1 MRIAIIGS
9 GVSGLTCAHVLS
21 PHHDVVVFEADRRAG
36 GHANTVTVDLDGVTH
51 DVDTGFIVFNERNY
65 PIFSSLLD
73 ELAIDSRATEMSF
86 AVSDDV
92 AGIEWRGSSPASIF
106 AQPRNLARP
115 AFLAMLRDIV
125 RFNRA
130 ARALLD
136 EPVDDE
142 LTLDGFLARHKWSAG
157 FRDWYLIPMGS
168 AIWSCDPAIFG
179 QFPAASFA
187 RFFHNHGLLGLG
199 ERPQWR
205 TVVGGSRRYVE
216 AIGATLG
223 SDLRLA
229 TTVSKVVRRR
239 SGVEI
244 VTDHGGVETFDHVII
259 ATHSNDALSILADPT
274 DTEREV
280 LGALRY
286 QANDV
291 ALHLDQSLLPTRPRA
306 RASWNWH
313 NAATTGAAT
322 LTYDLSRL
330 QGLES
335 STPICLTLN
344 QTEAVDPALILDTMT
359 YWHPVFDAAAMA
371 AQRRH
376 GEISGRDGVS
386 YAGAYWGYGF
396 HEDGARSALE
406 VCEALGVT
414 WPARRG

>member
-9 GVSGLTCAHVLS
+9 GVAGLTCAHLLS
-21 PHHDVVVFEADRRAG
+21 ARHEVIVYETDRRPG
-36 GHANTVTVDLDGVTH
+36 GHANTVAVELDGATH
-51 DVDTGFIVFNERNY
+51 EVDTGFIVYNERNY

-73 ELAIDSRATEMSF
+73 ELDIESRATEMSF
-86 AVSDDV
+86 AVADDV

-115 AFLAMLRDIV
+115 AFLAMLRDII

-130 ARALLD
+130 ARALL
-136 EPVDDE
+136 EAPADDE
-142 LTLDGFLARHKWSAG
+142 LTLDGFIARHRWSRG

-168 AIWSCDPAIFG
+168 AIWSCDPSIFG
-179 QFPAASFA
+179 QFPAAAFA
-187 RFFHNHGLLGLG
+187 RFFDNHGLLGLG

-205 TVVGGSRRYVE
+205 TVIGGSRRYVT
-216 AIGATLG
+216 AIVAPLG
-223 SDLRLA
+223 SNLRLN
-229 TTVSKVVRRR
+229 TKVTKLVRRR

-244 VTDHGGVETFDHVII
+244 ATDQGTVEHFDHVIV
-259 ATHSNDALSILADPT
+259 ATHSNDALSLLSDPT
-274 DTEREV
+274 DAEREV
-280 LGALRY
+280 LSALRY
-286 QANDV
+286 QPNDV
-291 ALHLDQSLLPTRPRA
+291 ALHTDQSLLPRRTRA
-306 RASWNWH
+306 RASWNWR
-313 NAATTGAAT
+313 NTAEPGAAT

-335 STPICLTLN
+335 SVPICLTLN
-344 QTEAVDPALILDTMT
+344 QTDAVDPAKLIDTMT
-359 YWHPVFDAAAMA
+359 YWHPVFDARAMA

-406 VCEALGVT
+406 VCENLGVT
-414 WPARRG
+414 WPVRRR